1 MSQGQGNSAS
11 AQAHLC
17 DTRLSLQPLSTC
29 SQHCAIS
36 VPEGF
41 LLKVSK
47 CPGAKELEEMEAE
60 VRVEGTATDRSNCV
74 GGCVHQVWETFK
86 GRIPEMSLV
95 YLYCYM
101 KLKKIFTPH
110 PLPLQNPNT

>member
-1 MSQGQGNSAS
+1 M
-11 AQAHLC
+11 
-17 DTRLSLQPLSTC
+17 P
-29 SQHCAIS
+29 
-36 VPEGF
+36 
-41 LLKVSK
+41 K
-47 CPGAKELEEMEAE
+47 CLGAKGLEEMEAE
-60 VRVEGTATDRSNCV
+60 VRVEGTATDRSSCV

-110 PLPLQNPNT
+110 LPPPSEPKHLALGSLQKRHC